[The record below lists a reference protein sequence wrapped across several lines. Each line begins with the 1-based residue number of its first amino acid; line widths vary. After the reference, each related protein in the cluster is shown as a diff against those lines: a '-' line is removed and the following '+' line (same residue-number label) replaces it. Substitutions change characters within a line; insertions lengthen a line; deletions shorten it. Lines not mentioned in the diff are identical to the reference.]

1 MMRCSGRSRSV
12 VAKRPASFAF
22 HARPSPSG
30 KIEVV
35 KIEVPEI
42 TAIIEAR
49 SGAAGTRN
57 RNARS
62 GTAQGSAAPA
72 ALLAVLLLVLVIAT
86 AWIFIARHYAAPES
100 ITSDASLVDRQYRL
114 TLYVTGA
121 IFILAQLGLA
131 FAAFRFRDRG
141 QRARF
146 SHGSIAAEATWISV
160 TLVLFIGLGI
170 FGRKAWA
177 DARFTLAP
185 QGVLQVEVTE
195 NQFVFNFRY
204 PGPDGK
210 FGRLDPALVNAP
222 AGNPLGLDPN
232 DPAGRDDVI
241 NSTLTV
247 PVNRPV
253 ELLLRSQDVI
263 HNFFVRELRLQQ
275 DAVPGMVIPIHF
287 TPERIGR
294 YEIVCTQLCGL
305 GHYKMRSFLDV
316 VSAAD
321 YDRFLSRQSVPQAAI
336 PQAAIQ

>member
-1 MMRCSGRSRSV
+1 
-12 VAKRPASFAF
+12 VAKDQVL
-22 HARPSPSG
+22 
-30 KIEVV
+30 KIMP
-35 KIEVPEI
+35 IGD
-42 TAIIEAR
+42 AR
-49 SGAAGTRN
+49 SGAVRTRN
-57 RNARS
+57 PHS
-62 GTAQGSAAPA
+62 IPDKGSATPA
-72 ALLAVLLLVLVIAT
+72 ILLAALLLVLVIAT
-86 AWIFIARHYAAPES
+86 AWIFIARLYAAPEP

-131 FAAFRFRDRG
+131 FAVFRFRNRG

-146 SHGSIAAEATWISV
+146 SHGSIAAEAMWIAV
-160 TLVLFIGLGI
+160 TIILFVGLGI

-177 DARFTLAP
+177 DARFTTVPA
-185 QGVLQVEVTE
+185 GVLQVEVTE
-195 NQFVFNFRY
+195 SQFVFNFRY

-222 AGNPLGLDPN
+222 AGNPLGLDPD
-232 DPAGRDDVI
+232 DPAGRDDVVA
-241 NSTLTV
+241 SVLTI

-275 DAVPGMVIPIHF
+275 DAVPGMVIPVHF

-321 YDRFLSRQSVPQAAI
+321 YNRFLSRQAATAQNASPSTAIFEVANVPSRQ
-336 PQAAIQ
+336 Q